1 MTMPNTAR
9 VALFFGIV
17 MGSLAVAGRAADRDD
32 PGWLLPMPE
41 VDTDAKMPT
50 LKQEVGHRW
59 GEDISSHS
67 EIERYLRALAGAAPE
82 RSRLVK
88 YGETIEKRGLYL
100 LVITSPKNL
109 SRLEEIRA
117 ANLRLADPRQTTP
130 EQAKTIIESAP
141 AIVWMAYGVHGDEI
155 SSSDAALLTAY
166 HLLADRRESTR
177 RMLEQTVVIIDPM
190 QNPDGRDRF
199 VNFHRESR
207 GVAPDPEPLA
217 AERVQRW
224 ASGRFNHYLF
234 DMNRD
239 WFLQTQAET
248 RARIAAYL
256 GWQPHVTIDAHE
268 MGADNEY
275 YFDPPA
281 DPILELIT
289 AKQRDWFGKFGTRQG
304 QRFDQ
309 FGFSYT
315 TREVYDAFYPGYGS
329 TWPTLHGSI
338 GILWE
343 QAGARGLVIDREDQR
358 KLHYHDGVRHHYV
371 SSLSTVET
379 AAAMRKD
386 LVNDFYEYR
395 ASAIASGRNGPV
407 RDYVL
412 LPGLTP
418 VRTAR
423 LARLLVDNGIEVRRV
438 TSAIAINAK
447 VGFESTA
454 REHAVPAGSYHIS
467 VAQPAGRLARSLLDA
482 RFDMGEA
489 FRKRQLDRKVR
500 RLDDEI
506 YDLTAWSLPLAFG
519 VNSLTVEGISKI
531 SSEPAKATSV
541 SGKVIGPARA
551 RVGYLV
557 HTEDDA
563 AMIALG
569 HLLQHQFRVHV
580 FDQPTALT
588 GEKFAKGTLLLRT
601 SENPESLHEV
611 IRRVALE
618 HGLSIVA
625 TDTGLVDEGAGLGGV
640 HVSWVKPPKVAMLV
654 DRPASP
660 YAGHTWYLFDQVWR
674 YPLTRVPGS
683 ALSNLDLSKYNVL
696 ILPDGRYPGPL
707 SEPFV
712 ARLKDW
718 VRGGGTLI
726 LIKGAAAWAT
736 EKSIGLLPSKPVKK
750 VVKTEPEPE
759 KKAVEKGEKPAALA
773 EPKPEGD
780 KPEESPDPVPG
791 AFLRASVYDDHFVTF
806 GSPAEIFP
814 LTTTDLI
821 LTPLKP
827 TDGRNLVSFASRD
840 LLVSGF
846 CWPGTLELMAGK
858 PLVLYQFMGR
868 GHVIAFADDPN
879 FRAMTPTSQRF
890 FLNSVFF
897 GPGH

>member
-1 MTMPNTAR
+1 MPRRACG
-9 VALFFGIV
+9 ALIFGIAIC
-17 MGSLAVAGRAADRDD
+17 SLAGAARAADRDD

-41 VDTDAKMPT
+41 VDADPKVPT
-50 LKQEVGHRW
+50 LKQQVGHGW
-59 GEDISSHS
+59 GEDISSHA
-67 EIERYLRALAGAAPE
+67 EIERYLRALAGAAPD

-100 LVITSPKNL
+100 LVITAAKNL

-117 ANLRLADPRQTTP
+117 ANLRLADPRLTTP
-130 EQAKTIIESAP
+130 EQAKAIAATTP

-166 HLLADRRESTR
+166 HLLADRRETTR
-177 RMLEQTVVIIDPM
+177 AMLDKIVVIIDPM

-199 VNFHRESR
+199 VNFHRENR

-224 ASGRFNHYLF
+224 AGGRFNHYLF

-256 GWQPHVTIDAHE
+256 RWQPHVTIDAHE
-268 MGADNEY
+268 MGANSEY

-289 AKQRDWFGKFGTRQG
+289 PKQREWFGKFGTRQG

-309 FGFSYT
+309 FGFPYT

-379 AAAMRKD
+379 AAAMRND

-395 ASAIASGRNGPV
+395 ASAIASGRDGPV

-412 LPGLTP
+412 LPGSTP
-418 VRTAR
+418 ARTAR
-423 LARLLVDNGIEVRRV
+423 LARLLADNGIEVRRV
-438 TSAIAINAK
+438 TSPIAIKAK
-447 VGFESTA
+447 GGLESAA

-467 VAQPAGRLARSLLDA
+467 VAQPAGRLARSLLDV

-500 RLDDEI
+500 RVDDEI

-519 VNSLTVEGISKI
+519 VNSLTVEGNSRI
-531 SSEPAKATSV
+531 SSELVATKAA

-557 HTEDDA
+557 RAEDDS

-569 HLLQHQFRVHV
+569 DLLQHQFRVHV
-580 FDQPTALT
+580 FDQPTALA

-601 SENPESLHEV
+601 SENPDGLHEV
-611 IRRVALE
+611 IRRVAIE
-618 HGLSIVA
+618 HSLSIAA

-640 HVSWVKPPKVAMLV
+640 YVTWVKPPRVAMLV

-660 YAGHTWYLFDQVWR
+660 YAGHTWYLFDQVWH
-674 YPLTRVPGS
+674 YPVTRVPGS
-683 ALSNLDLSKYNVL
+683 MLSNLDLSKYNVL
-696 ILPDGRYPGPL
+696 ILPDGQYPGPIG
-707 SEPFV
+707 EPFV
-712 ARLKDW
+712 MRLKDW
-718 VRGGGTLI
+718 VRTGGTLI

-736 EKSIGLLPSKPVKK
+736 AKSVGLLASKPVKK
-750 VVKTEPEPE
+750 VFKTEPEPGTE
-759 KKAVEKGEKPAALA
+759 KKAVEKAEKPAATG
-773 EPKPEGD
+773 ETKPDGQ
-780 KPEESPDPVPG
+780 KPEETPDPVPG

-806 GSPAEIFP
+806 GSPGEVFP
-814 LTTTDLI
+814 LMNTDLI

-827 TDGRNLVSFASRD
+827 TDGRNLVNFAPRD
-840 LLVSGF
+840 LIVSGF
-846 CWPGTLELMAGK
+846 CWPETLELMAGK
-858 PLVLYQFMGR
+858 PLVLYQSLGR

-879 FRAMTPTSQRF
+879 FRAMTPTSERF
-890 FLNSVFF
+890 FLNAVFF